1 MGFWTDNFLARR
13 RQEWKR
19 DISAV
24 QYYAGSTWYDAQITE
39 MSLSGDTLQ
48 INFVTTD
55 SLSLTITKI
64 RLLDKDGNVAG
75 QASDNIAKSATQG
88 MLYCI
93 SIKIIDE
100 TATIT

>member
-1 MGFWTDNFLARR
+1 MGFWTDNFLEKR

-24 QYYAGSTWYDAQITE
+24 QYYAGTTWYNARITE
-39 MSLSGDTLQ
+39 MSLKGDVLQ

-55 SLSLTITKI
+55 SLALTITKI
-64 RLLDKDGNVAG
+64 RLLDRDGNVAG
-75 QASDNIAKSATQG
+75 EATDNISKSATQG

-93 SIKIIDE
+93 SVKIIDE
-100 TATIT
+100 TSSIT